1 VSIRVAP
8 GRWVQILISQ
18 FKDSMPAAVIRMSPR
33 IDESQIGWMV
43 ARLLAETLA
52 AREEDGNAQRVLAL
66 AEELVRERLR

>member
-1 VSIRVAP
+1 
-8 GRWVQILISQ
+8 
-18 FKDSMPAAVIRMSPR
+18 MPAAVIRMSPR